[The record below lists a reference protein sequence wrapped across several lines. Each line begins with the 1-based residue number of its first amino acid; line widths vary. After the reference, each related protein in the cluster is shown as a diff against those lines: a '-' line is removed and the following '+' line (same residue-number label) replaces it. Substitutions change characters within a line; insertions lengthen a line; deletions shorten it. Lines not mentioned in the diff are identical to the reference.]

1 MEYAGTTYPS
11 RWQAPKP
18 CPHETGPLA
27 PVPRTHSHTHETPV
41 SRDLFDPHYDKVY
54 VSAIFSQS
62 EKFFLDIKTDW
73 PNAIFGGTGTSN
85 RQTVESIIGRDYEF
99 YDYHDYPQFQESIG
113 FTKRG
118 CRLNCK
124 FCVVPEKEGK
134 PYPVNSINDIWR
146 GAPYPRK
153 LHLLDNDFFG
163 HDSWRDHIRE
173 IVDGN
178 FRVCLSQGINV
189 RMITT
194 ETAEALASIQ
204 YVT

>member
-1 MEYAGTTYPS
+1 MQVLLIQVDGKLPNLALMKLAHWHRSQGHTVTLTRRRSREIYSTHTTTRSTSPRSSARVKSFSSISKLIGPTPS
-11 RWQAPKP
+11 SVA
-18 CPHETGPLA
+18 LA
-27 PVPRTHSHTHETPV
+27 P
-41 SRDLFDPHYDKVY
+41 
-54 VSAIFSQS
+54 A
-62 EKFFLDIKTDW
+62 
-73 PNAIFGGTGTSN
+73 
-85 RQTVESIIGRDYEF
+85 TVKQFESIIGRDYEF

-163 HDSWRDHIRE
+163 HESWRSHIRE
-173 IVDGN
+173 IIDGN

-204 YVT
+204 QL